1 MFAIQL
7 KNAIYIVS
15 LILVFV
21 NTSKGLIQPSPRLS
35 GKRVSISCRA
45 STIDRKSD
53 LYNFF
58 EDEIT
63 LELFEK
69 KKNNPTTYKFDED
82 KLLSSMIKLDVA
94 KTDNYWESTLP
105 KIKKQRMEAAQG
117 SDTMKRIAVDE
128 NFINLM
134 NSGFDRKYLL
144 ETSDVSSYITK
155 SPPTDLI
162 VKTAA
167 KLTSDQLEL
176 RKSKEEQLK
185 DLKRKKLMERN
196 GIMKLVPQNLHKYI
210 DYVVSLRKDPVGG
223 ELARNI
229 GLSGIF
235 SFIVINNA
243 RARMAFMYSLI
254 GNLAV
259 MSILLTRNMP
269 KLDVPIGMDR
279 NKVVNWSQ
287 VSFQTAVAITF
298 LFAIPCGLLAAG
310 LVSFLP
316 LAVLTKVKA
325 SLAMS
330 IVGSSFFTSFFEVF
344 EEKSKPGWRWKRA
357 MEGALSD
364 DVQEQ
369 LKRQIFGERKLHDS
383 YNFEYDPEVDD
394 FPPRP
399 KYVDEVDGS
408 SAPGGSGDVD
418 EDESSIHFAKW
429 KEARKDARRAPIMEV
444 SPETPWVGSKVGM
457 YVSSVPAWLNNA
469 YQKNVLKANKWRGK
483 PTKFVKD
490 TSEFEP
496 VLGPIGFRD
505 KSPEWLNLF
514 GTGIWE
520 EKLTASRKAARAF
533 GSYRKTMWKIDK
545 QVVLQPCDG
554 ADK

>member
-1 MFAIQL
+1 M
-7 KNAIYIVS
+7 
-15 LILVFV
+15 
-21 NTSKGLIQPSPRLS
+21 PR
-35 GKRVSISCRA
+35 
-45 STIDRKSD
+45 
-53 LYNFF
+53 
-58 EDEIT
+58 
-63 LELFEK
+63 
-69 KKNNPTTYKFDED
+69 
-82 KLLSSMIKLDVA
+82 
-94 KTDNYWESTLP
+94 
-105 KIKKQRMEAAQG
+105 IKKQRLEAAQG
-117 SDTMKRIAVDE
+117 SDTMKRISVDE

-134 NSGFDRKYLL
+134 NVGFQKKYLT
-144 ETSDVSSYITK
+144 ETADVSSYITK
-155 SPPTDLI
+155 TPPASLI
-162 VKTAA
+162 IKSAA

-176 RKSKEEQLK
+176 KKSKEEQLK
-185 DLKRKKLMERN
+185 DLKRKKLLERN
-196 GIMKLVPQNLHKYI
+196 GIMKIVPQNLHKYI
-210 DYVVSLRKDPVGG
+210 DYVVSLRKDPKGG

-243 RARMAFMYSLI
+243 RARMAYMYSLI

-269 KLDVPIGMDR
+269 KLDVPLGMDR

-287 VSFQTAVAITF
+287 ISFQTALAITF
-298 LFAIPCGLLAAG
+298 LFAIPSGLLGALLLIPFPLPAIIKIKAA
-310 LVSFLP
+310 L
-316 LAVLTKVKA
+316 
-325 SLAMS
+325 SLS
-330 IVGSSFFTSFFEVF
+330 IIGSSFFTSFFEVF

-357 MEGALSD
+357 MEGNLSD

-369 LKRQIFGERKLHDS
+369 LKKQIFGERKLNDL
-383 YNFEYDPEVDD
+383 YDFEYNPEVDD
-394 FPPRP
+394 YPPKP

-408 SAPGGSGDVD
+408 STPGGSGDVD
-418 EDESSIHFAKW
+418 EEESTVHFAKW
-429 KEARKDARRAPIMEV
+429 REERKDARKAPIMDV
-444 SPETPWVGSKVGM
+444 TPETPWVGGKVGM
-457 YVSSVPAWLNNA
+457 YVTSVPAWLSNA

-496 VLGPIGFRD
+496 IVGPIGFRD

-520 EKLTASRKAARAF
+520 EKITASRKAARAF

-545 QVVLQPCDG
+545 EVVLQPCDG